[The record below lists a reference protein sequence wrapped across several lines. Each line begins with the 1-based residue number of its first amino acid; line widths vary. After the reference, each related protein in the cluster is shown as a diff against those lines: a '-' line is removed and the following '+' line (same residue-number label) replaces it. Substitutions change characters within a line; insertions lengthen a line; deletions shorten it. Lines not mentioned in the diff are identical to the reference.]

1 PSRSICGRVPVHA
14 EPPDGRVVA
23 ARGGGRAGGDG
34 DGRERGSSRRS
45 GTRDTEAVMSERTR
59 KYWTRPTGRSAL
71 DHWLCWIYGVVDS
84 GAQLPNGADARALR
98 SFLRA
103 VAKEYR
109 ERKWTEYPGF
119 CESCGRK
126 I

>member
-1 PSRSICGRVPVHA
+1 
-14 EPPDGRVVA
+14 
-23 ARGGGRAGGDG
+23 
-34 DGRERGSSRRS
+34 
-45 GTRDTEAVMSERTR
+45 MSERTR
-59 KYWTRPTGRSAL
+59 KYWTRPTGWSAL
-71 DHWLCWIYGVVDS
+71 DHWRVWIQDVIES

-103 VAKEYR
+103 VAKEYS

-126 I
+126 IKNDERYQVWADGIVTHEECPV